1 VIVGVTFFVALV
13 SIGSRSSFGNFVK
26 PMTEE
31 FGWSIGLI
39 SVAGLVGM
47 LAMGICQPFA
57 GWFYDKLGARKVIL
71 TGVIILAGST
81 VMLMAVPDVPYL
93 NIIYLIFGFGI
104 LGAVGSAASTINIS
118 GALLARW
125 FRKRRATA
133 LGISTAGASVGGLL
147 LVPLTAYLVQQLDWR
162 TTWLIL
168 GIIIV
173 GLGFPLSFFL
183 LRNDPAD
190 MGLRPDGERDTDAQG
205 KPTPPAQPT
214 PGPLELDYW
223 KASLKSGPFWQLST
237 AYFACGATT
246 SIMSFH
252 FIPYAQEKG
261 MEPATAALAFGLMSG
276 LNVVGLLGAT
286 ALADKF
292 PRKNLL
298 ALVYGGR
305 ALGYLMLFIVPAPWS
320 IWAFASVLGFSW
332 WATGPLTTS
341 LTADIYGLKFLGTL
355 SGMTF
360 LFHQLG
366 AAFSIQFA
374 GIMHDVTGR
383 YDEAFA
389 VVASLLI
396 IAAISSFRVKE
407 REYSARYQVRPQA
420 SASAAG

>member
-1 VIVGVTFFVALV
+1 
-13 SIGSRSSFGNFVK
+13 
-26 PMTEE
+26 
-31 FGWSIGLI
+31 
-39 SVAGLVGM
+39 
-47 LAMGICQPFA
+47 
-57 GWFYDKLGARKVIL
+57 
-71 TGVIILAGST
+71 
-81 VMLMAVPDVPYL
+81 MLMATPDVPYL
-93 NIIYLIFGFGI
+93 NIVYLIFGFGI

-162 TTWLIL
+162 TTWMIL
-168 GIIIV
+168 GIIV
-173 GLGFPLSFFL
+173 LGFGFPLSFFL

-305 ALGYLMLFIVPAPWS
+305 ALGYLMLFIVPAPL
-320 IWAFASVLGFSW
+320 VYLGLRLRARLLLVGHRPADHEPHRRHLW
-332 WATGPLTTS
+332 PEVPRHLERHDVPLPPTRRS
-341 LTADIYGLKFLGTL
+341 LQHPVRRHHARRDWPLRRGFRCCGIPPDNRR
-355 SGMTF
+355 
-360 LFHQLG
+360 HQLLPCEGTRILSPVPSQTSGERIGRRLTPYPRAKG
-366 AAFSIQFA
+366 A
-374 GIMHDVTGR
+374 T
-383 YDEAFA
+383 
-389 VVASLLI
+389 
-396 IAAISSFRVKE
+396 
-407 REYSARYQVRPQA
+407 
-420 SASAAG
+420 